1 MPDLMIRVATED
13 EAAAAGALTAEAYQ
27 TDGLISDGDAY
38 VEELMDAVRR
48 AREASLLVALAPPD
62 GARDGDGRETDV
74 ADAVRRGAAGARDV
88 DEDGADEDT
97 RPSLVGTITLAPA
110 GTSYA
115 EIAEPGEVEIRMLAV
130 APWARRRGIAEALMR
145 AAMREAVSLR
155 AGRVVLSTL
164 EEMTAAHRL
173 YDRLRFRRVP
183 ERDWHHEDV
192 ALRVYTWDVPPGPG
206 ARAEAAVWPPVE
218 THDVDGWR
226 VGLSGGFTRRANSV
240 LALGEP
246 RDVKAAVREVEAA
259 YARAG
264 QPAVF
269 RVCVQSEPWDLD
281 DLLAARGYREVGP
294 TLVMVRDDLDP
305 VGAPFDVPGLDCT
318 VADAPDEEWLARWL
332 DVKSAAPVD
341 HAVAARLVGGARALY
356 LTVHDG
362 GRPVAVMRAA
372 LVDDWVAL
380 SCLAVDRRVRRR
392 GVGRALTRAAID
404 AAVGHGARRAFLQV
418 EESNDAALELYA
430 DLGFTPAERYHY
442 RQR

>member
-1 MPDLMIRVATED
+1 MPDLMIRVASED

-27 TDGLISDGDAY
+27 TDGLIADGDAY

-48 AREASLLVALAPPD
+48 AREASLLVALAPSD
-62 GARDGDGRETDV
+62 GARDGDDLEAHGRD
-74 ADAVRRGAAGARDV
+74 GARRRADRPQDP
-88 DEDGADEDT
+88 DEDEAEDP

-145 AAMREAVSLR
+145 AAMREAVTLR

-173 YDRLRFRRVP
+173 YERLRFRRVP

-192 ALRVYTWDVPPGPG
+192 AVRVYTWDVPSGPG

-269 RVCVQSEPWDLD
+269 RVCAQSEPWDLD
-281 DLLAARGYREVGP
+281 DLLASRGYREVGP
-294 TLVMVRDDLDP
+294 TLVMVRDDLDT
-305 VGAPFDVPGLDCT
+305 VGAPFDVPGLRCT

-356 LTVHDG
+356 LTVRDG
-362 GRPVAVMRAA
+362 AQPVAVMRAA

-404 AAVGHGARRAFLQV
+404 AGVQHGAQRAFLQV
-418 EESNDAALELYA
+418 EESNEAALDLYA